1 MEIYERIR
9 ILRKDYLKM
18 SMEEFGK
25 KLAVSRDMISNIELN
40 RLARPEQK
48 TSLYKLICS
57 TFNISED
64 WLMRGIEPIEAIS
77 SQYSLDELVK
87 SKNATDFELVKSKNA
102 TDFELEIIKIYF
114 ELNEKIREQVAEH
127 FKQSLAAALS
137 SSDDETED
145 DNILQ
150 AAHRR
155 TDIEVTQDMDDFDNA
170 IMDDKNF

>member
-87 SKNATDFELVKSKNA
+87 SKNATDFEL
-102 TDFELEIIKIYF
+102 EIIKIYF
-114 ELNEKIREQVAEH
+114 ELNEKIRQQVAEH

-137 SSDDETED
+137 SNDDEAEAKD
-145 DNILQ
+145 DNVLQ